1 MSEYYFPGDSDLR
14 ESVAASGSRTFRFG
28 SRIVQRLALVD
39 VDAQHNVLTAAQI
52 TSGIVVHTSAT
63 GAGTCS
69 IDSAANIIAGTPA
82 LATTNDTVEVFYI
95 NDGNQTVTLAA
106 GTGITIVTA
115 SQTLATNESALLL
128 FQRTSATAVSVYVLG
143 A

>member
-1 MSEYYFPGDSDLR
+1 MSGYYFPGDSDIR
-14 ESVAASGSRTFRFG
+14 ESVAASGSRTIRFG
-28 SRIVQRLALVD
+28 SRIVQRLSNTD
-39 VDAQHNVLTAAQI
+39 VDAQHNILTAAQI
-52 TSGIVVHTSAT
+52 TGGIVTHTSVT

-106 GTGITIVTA
+106 GTGITINTA
-115 SQTLATNESALLL
+115 SQTLATNESAVLL